1 MSALEK
7 QGKRLSNVVDVEL
20 RAKRDALEYLWR
32 QGLSGQALLHKHS
45 QLIDDYLVSCFANC
59 PNAGEGISLVA
70 LGGYG
75 RKELFPY
82 SDIDLLLLHTPE
94 AEDRLGAVTEALF
107 YPLWD
112 AGLEVGH
119 GVRTLDACLADAR
132 QDFFFQVALLDARY
146 LGGSLPLFTSLRH
159 AFQDELIAGHRR
171 EFLENMML
179 HRNERHQR
187 FGMHSYQL
195 EPHIKE
201 SRGGFR
207 DMQAMIWVS
216 HALFGLHELRDIE
229 DAGLISSQEK
239 EAFAQARD
247 FLIKIR
253 NRLHYLTGRK
263 NDQLFFEYQEE
274 MAKAFKYPNTRGTL
288 GVERFM
294 QDLYRHLQTIA
305 NTSDLFFEHVA
316 ETLRTPGAKPIEQTI
331 EPGITVRQ
339 DRLHLTDQEL
349 IEKRPYLLMRLFAH
363 AGKTGLEIHHR
374 SRKIVT
380 AHLHL
385 VNDKLRHSKRMARP
399 FLDILENAKDA
410 LGVLSVMLDTG
421 LLTAY
426 LPEFEQIRALAQHDV
441 YHVFTVDRH
450 LLQTVA
456 ELKKLSLTN
465 TPFTGIESPHVL
477 ALAAL
482 LHDIGK
488 GHHEDHALYGGKLAA
503 GVGKRLGLTDPEIAC
518 LQFLVEKHLFLT
530 VTALRRD
537 LEDDAFLRQCAGQ
550 IQNQERL
557 AMLYLLSIADAKA
570 TGPTAWGEWKAALLL
585 EISLKIAHLLERKDA
600 VLPDKSQGAEWM
612 LEQVR
617 TLMGKTAP
625 RDYDILPEEYLLS
638 FPPEEVAHHL
648 KLRAGLREI
657 QGISEPADHGIF
669 WSVLIMAHDSTGL
682 LAKICGTL
690 ALHGL
695 NVVSAQIFTWED
707 GTAVDVL
714 NVRPTA
720 DQAYADQDWQ
730 ALNDDL
736 NLALK
741 NRLGLSHRLVDKFRT
756 SFRGSGQKNVQAAP
770 RVVIDNKSSEQYTII
785 EVFAND
791 RPGLLYDITRTLAD
805 FELNIHRAR
814 ISSDGDQVVDVFYTL
829 DGFATKINNP
839 SFQEEISNSLLHIA
853 ENEGG
858 TGTKPQW

>member
-1 MSALEK
+1 M
-7 QGKRLSNVVDVEL
+7 VVDVEL

-32 QGLSGQALLHKHS
+32 QGLSGQALLHRHS
-45 QLIDDYLVSCFANC
+45 QLIDDYLVSCFVNC
-59 PNAGEGISLVA
+59 PEAAEGMSLVA

-94 AEDRLGAVTEALF
+94 AEDRLEAASEALF

-132 QDFFFQVALLDARY
+132 QDFFFQVALLDARH
-146 LGGSLPLFTSLRH
+146 LAGSPSLFTAMH
-159 AFQDELIAGHRR
+159 QAFHRELIAGHRR
-171 EFLENMML
+171 EFLQNMMQ
-179 HRNERHQR
+179 HRNERQQR
-187 FGMHSYQL
+187 YGMHSYQL

-207 DMQAMIWVS
+207 DIQAMVWVS
-216 HALFGLHELRDIE
+216 RALFGLQELRDIE
-229 DAGLISSQEK
+229 EAGLISPQEQ
-239 EAFAQARD
+239 EAFALAWD
-247 FLIKIR
+247 SLIKVR
-253 NRLHYLTGRK
+253 NRLHYLSGRK
-263 NDQLFFEYQEE
+263 NDQLFFEYQVE

-294 QDLYRHLQTIA
+294 QDLYRHLQTVATI
-305 NTSDLFFEHVA
+305 TDLFFEHVD
-316 ETLRTPGAKPIEQTI
+316 ETLGSPHPNPVEQTI
-331 EPGITVRQ
+331 EPGIAVRQ
-339 DRLHLTDQEL
+339 DRLHLTDQAL

-363 AGKTGLEIHHR
+363 AGKTGLAIHHR

-380 AHLHL
+380 ANLLL
-385 VNDKLRHSKRMARP
+385 VDDKLRHSKRMAKA
-399 FLDILENAKDA
+399 FFDVLENAKDVLA
-410 LGVLSVMLDTG
+410 VLSVMLDTG

-426 LPEFEQIRALAQHDV
+426 LPEFEQILALAQHDV

-456 ELKKLSLTN
+456 ELKKLSLN
-465 TPFTGIESPHVL
+465 KTPFAGVESPHVL

-488 GHHEDHALYGGKLAA
+488 GHHEDHALRGSELAA
-503 GVGKRLGLTDPEIAC
+503 GVGKRLGLSEAETAC
-518 LQFLVEKHLFLT
+518 LQFMVKNHLFLT

-537 LEDDAFLRQCAGQ
+537 LEDDAFLRQCAEQ
-550 IQNQERL
+550 IQSPERL
-557 AMLYLLSIADAKA
+557 TMLYLLSIADAKA
-570 TGPTAWGEWKAALLL
+570 TGPTAWTEWKGALLL
-585 EISLKIAHLLERKDA
+585 EISLKIAHLLERKDT

-612 LEQVR
+612 LDQVR
-617 TLMGKTAP
+617 ALMGKTYP
-625 RDYDILPEEYLLS
+625 IDCKILPEEYLLS

-648 KLRAGLREI
+648 RLRAGLTHEKQAI
-657 QGISEPADHGIF
+657 IESADHGLF
-669 WSVLIMAHDSTGL
+669 WSVLVMAHDSTGL

-714 NVRPTA
+714 NVRPAAEQT
-720 DQAYADQDWQ
+720 YTEQDWQ
-730 ALNDDL
+730 ALGEDL

-741 NRLGLSHRLVDKFRT
+741 NRLGLSHRLVEKFRT
-756 SFRGSGQKNVQAAP
+756 AFRTTGQKNVQAAP
-770 RVVIDNKSSEQYTII
+770 RVVIDNMASEQFTII

-829 DGFATKINNP
+829 DSFATKINNP
-839 SFQEEISNSLLHIA
+839 SFQEEIKKALLYIA
-853 ENEGG
+853 ENETG
-858 TGTKPQW
+858 TGARLQW

>member
-1 MSALEK
+1 V
-7 QGKRLSNVVDVEL
+7 VVDVEL

-32 QGLSGQALLHKHS
+32 QGLSGQALLHKNS
-45 QLIDDYLVSCFANC
+45 QLIDDYLISCFANC
-59 PNAGEGISLVA
+59 PEAAEGMSLVA

-75 RKELFPY
+75 RRELFPY
-82 SDIDLLLLHTPE
+82 SDIDLLLLHAPE

-119 GVRTLDACLADAR
+119 GVRTPDACLADAR
-132 QDFFFQVALLDARY
+132 QDFFFQVALLDARH
-146 LGGSLPLFTSLRH
+146 LAGSQPLFASMH
-159 AFQDELIAGHRR
+159 QAFHRELIAGHRR
-171 EFLENMML
+171 EFLQNMMQ

-187 FGMHSYQL
+187 YGMHSYQL

-207 DMQAMIWVS
+207 DIQAMIWTS
-216 HALFGLHELRDIE
+216 RALFGLQELQDIE
-229 DAGLISSQEK
+229 EAGLISPQEK
-239 EAFAQARD
+239 EAFAQAWD
-247 FLIKIR
+247 SLIKIR
-253 NRLHYLTGRK
+253 NQLHYLSGRK
-263 NDQLFFEYQEE
+263 NDQLFFEYQVE
-274 MAKAFKYPNTRGTL
+274 MAKAFKYSDTRGTL

-294 QDLYRHLQTIA
+294 QDIYRHLQTIA
-305 NTSDLFFEHVA
+305 TTTDLFFEHVD
-316 ETLRTPGAKPIEQTI
+316 ETLGSPRANPVEQTI

-339 DRLHLTDQEL
+339 DRLHLTDQAL

-380 AHLHL
+380 ANLHL
-385 VNDKLRHSKRMARP
+385 VDDKLRHSKRMAKA
-399 FLDILENAKDA
+399 FLDVLENAKD
-410 LGVLSVMLDTG
+410 VLAVLTVMLDTG

-426 LPEFEQIRALAQHDV
+426 IPEFEQIRALAQHDV

-456 ELKKLSLTN
+456 ELKKLTLSK
-465 TPFTGIESPHVL
+465 TPFAGVESPHVL

-488 GHHEDHALYGGKLAA
+488 GHHEDHAQRGSTLAA
-503 GVGKRLGLTDPEIAC
+503 GVGKRLGLTEAETAC
-518 LQFLVEKHLFLT
+518 LSFLVEKHLFLT

-537 LEDDAFLRQCAGQ
+537 LEDDAFLRQCAEQ
-550 IQNQERL
+550 IQSPERL
-557 AMLYLLSIADAKA
+557 TMLYLLSIADAKA
-570 TGPTAWGEWKAALLL
+570 TGPTAWSEWKAALLL
-585 EISLKIAHLLERKDA
+585 EISLKIAHLLERKDT
-600 VLPDKSQGAEWM
+600 VLPDKRQGADWM
-612 LEQVR
+612 LDQVR
-617 TLMGKTAP
+617 ALMGKGAP
-625 RDYDILPEEYLLS
+625 SDCEILPEEYLLS

-648 KLRAGLREI
+648 TLRAELK
-657 QGISEPADHGIF
+657 SEKQAITEPTDHTLF
-669 WSVLIMAHDSTGL
+669 WSVLVMAHDSTGL

-707 GTAVDVL
+707 GTVVDVL
-714 NVRPTA
+714 NVRPAAEQT
-720 DQAYADQDWQ
+720 YAEQDWR
-730 ALNDDL
+730 ALGEDL
-736 NLALK
+736 NLAIK
-741 NRLGLSHRLVDKFRT
+741 NRLGLSHRLVEKFRT
-756 SFRGSGQKNVQAAP
+756 TFRGTGQKNVQAAP
-770 RVVIDNKSSEQYTII
+770 RVVIDNMASEQFTII

-839 SFQEEISNSLLHIA
+839 SFQDEISKALLHVA
-853 ENEGG
+853 ENDTG
-858 TGTKPQW
+858 TGARLQW

>member
-1 MSALEK
+1 
-7 QGKRLSNVVDVEL
+7 VVDVEL

-32 QGLSGQALLHKHS
+32 QGLSGQPLLHKHS
-45 QLIDDYLVSCFANC
+45 QLIDDYLAACFANC
-59 PNAGEGISLVA
+59 AEAGEGMSLVA

-75 RKELFPY
+75 RRELFPY
-82 SDIDLLLLHTPE
+82 SDIDLLLLHAPE
-94 AEDRLGAVTEALF
+94 AEDRLEAVSQALF

-132 QDFFFQVALLDARY
+132 QDFFFQVALLDARH
-146 LGGSLPLFTSLRH
+146 LAGSPQLFSSMQQ
-159 AFQDELIAGHRR
+159 AFHQELIAGHRR
-171 EFLENMML
+171 EFLQNRMQ

-187 FGMHSYQL
+187 YGMHSYQL

-207 DMQAMIWVS
+207 DIQAMLWVS
-216 HALFGLHELRDIE
+216 HALFNLQGLQSIE
-229 DAGLISSQEK
+229 EAGLISPQEK
-239 EAFAQARD
+239 ESFGQAWD

-253 NRLHYLTGRK
+253 NRLHYLSGRK

-274 MAKAFKYPNTRGTL
+274 MAKAFKYSDTRGTL

-294 QDLYRHLQTIA
+294 QDIYRHLQTIA
-305 NTSDLFFEHVA
+305 TTTDLFFEHVD
-316 ETLRTPGAKPIEQTI
+316 ETLGAPRANPVEQTI

-339 DRLHLTDQEL
+339 ERLHLTDQAL

-380 AHLHL
+380 ANLHL
-385 VNDKLRHSKRMARP
+385 VNDKLRHSKRMAKP
-399 FLDILENAKDA
+399 FFDVLENARDV
-410 LGVLSVMLDTG
+410 LEVLSVMLDTG

-426 LPEFEQIRALAQHDV
+426 IPEFEQIRALAQHDV

-456 ELKKLSLTN
+456 ELKKLTLN
-465 TPFTGIESPHVL
+465 KTPFAGVESPHVL

-488 GHHEDHALYGGKLAA
+488 GHHEDHAQRGSKLAA
-503 GVGKRLGLTDPEIAC
+503 GIAKRLGLTEAEASC
-518 LQFLVEKHLFLT
+518 LSFLVEKHLFLT

-537 LEDDAFLRQCAGQ
+537 LEDDAFIRQCAEQ
-550 IQNQERL
+550 IQTPERL
-557 AMLYLLSIADAKA
+557 TMLYLLSVADAKA
-570 TGPTAWGEWKAALLL
+570 TGPTAWTEWKSALLL

-600 VLPDKSQGAEWM
+600 SLPDRSQGAGWM
-612 LEQVR
+612 LAQVR
-617 TLMGKTAP
+617 ALMGKAAP
-625 RDYDILPEEYLLS
+625 ADGAILPEEYLLS

-648 KLRAGLREI
+648 RLRAGLKNKKQAITE
-657 QGISEPADHGIF
+657 ACDHTLF
-669 WSVLIMAHDSTGL
+669 WSVLVMAHDSTGL

-695 NVVSAQIFTWED
+695 NVASAQIFTWED

-714 NVRPTA
+714 NVRPAAEQT
-720 DQAYADQDWQ
+720 YAEQDWQ
-730 ALNDDL
+730 ALGEDL

-741 NRLGLSHRLVDKFRT
+741 NRLGLSHRLVDKFRNALR
-756 SFRGSGQKNVQAAP
+756 SPGQKNVQAAP
-770 RVVIDNKSSEQYTII
+770 RVVIDNEASEQYTII

-805 FELNIHRAR
+805 FEINIHRAR
-814 ISSDGDQVVDVFYTL
+814 IGSDGDQVVDVFYTL
-829 DGFATKINNP
+829 DSFATKINSP
-839 SFQEEISNSLLHIA
+839 SFQEEISQALLHIA
-853 ENEGG
+853 ENETG
-858 TGTKPQW
+858 TGARLQW